1 MNLNLHHLID
11 IIKKNMSELLFS
23 NSISVNIFNFDYEII
38 RLWKKLK

>member
-11 IIKKNMSELLFS
+11 IIKKNMSKLLFR

-38 RLWKKLK
+38 RLWKNLK